1 MNAFVFWRSICRR
14 EKGRT
19 ALRKTMALD
28 LGAVDI
34 VSVWETLPW
43 RVVVLGGHHEE
54 LPVASQALAEDTVG
68 GGFIRDFGPGEAWYL
83 RKVVSV

>member
-1 MNAFVFWRSICRR
+1 
-14 EKGRT
+14 
-19 ALRKTMALD
+19 MALD